1 MTVLIKASRTQHFNK
16 EYKQKISVQ
25 KDQVQIGSMSF
36 DVEGFLLKT
45 R

>member
-25 KDQVQIGSMSF
+25 KDQVQIGNMSV
-36 DVEGFLLKT
+36 DVEGILLKK